1 MRSPNFVVSS
11 SLLLNLEIIL
21 KNKMFDEASR
31 INKDI
36 FSSNFYN
43 VICNS
48 KKFKP
53 FNTRSVSQ
61 TAKISKRN
69 EVAKKCLKI
78 RTYLECD

>member
-1 MRSPNFVVSS
+1 
-11 SLLLNLEIIL
+11 
-21 KNKMFDEASR
+21 MFDEASR

-36 FSSNFYN
+36 FSSNVSN

-53 FNTRSVSQ
+53 FNTQNVSQ

-69 EVAKKCLKI
+69 EVAKNCLKI
-78 RTYLECD
+78 QTYLECD